1 MAMRLRNPLSMLKS
15 VQYALDAGSAN
26 TVITN
31 INGDVLLNEP
41 TVIALDQDTNTVI
54 ATGTEAKSYL
64 GKAPERIRVVRPIS
78 GGVVV
83 DFDAARELLR
93 LFFSRVHHGEGSRVK
108 ICLVAANGITA
119 LERRTFEDC
128 CKAAGVSKAFTIT
141 APLAAAIGSG
151 LDIRAPKGRLLIGIG
166 AGLVEVSIL
175 SLADI
180 VLSQTAPLGA
190 DAFHAAMTH
199 YFASTRQFA
208 IGENMAEQTT
218 IHLASAHLASTEA
231 TGTERTFTVTGK
243 QSATGTPV
251 AEELTGADV
260 EGALDAT
267 LGSIVE
273 LVRSVLE
280 KAPAELVADV
290 ADTGI
295 HLYGGG
301 AALHGLTEYLQKSL
315 GLKARIAEG
324 PELASVRGAAA
335 VLRPDL
341 DFKNLMKA

>member
-26 TVITN
+26 TVITDMH
-31 INGDVLLNEP
+31 GDVLLNEP

-54 ATGTEAKSYL
+54 ATGTEAKTYL

-83 DFDAARELLR
+83 DYDAARELLR
-93 LFFSRVHHGEGSRVK
+93 LFFSRVHQGQGSRIK

-190 DAFHAAMTH
+190 DAFHAAMAH
-199 YFASTRQFA
+199 FFASTRQFA

-218 IHLASAHLASTEA
+218 LHLASADG
-231 TGTERTFTVTGK
+231 TGKERTFTVTGK
-243 QSATGTPV
+243 QSTTGTPV
-251 AEELTGADV
+251 AEEMTGAQT
-260 EGALDAT
+260 EGALNAT
-267 LGSIVE
+267 LESIVE

-280 KAPAELVADV
+280 KAPAELVADI
-290 ADTGI
+290 AETGI

-301 AALHGLTEYLQKSL
+301 AALHGLAEYLHKNL
-315 GLKARIAEG
+315 GLEARIADK